1 MIIPKRTDY
10 KYSLVWAVVG
20 LAPTLPFL
28 GLFRIEKRKLRYFLS
43 SN

>member
-28 GLFRIEKRKLRYFLS
+28 GLFRIEKRKLR
-43 SN
+43 